1 MTMTNLAEAVNYKSY
16 RSVNLR
22 YGLLAD
28 AIAHAIGIDPPPT
41 RLFLIAEFV
50 GPQKQSNGHW
60 QVVLRPEFVKA
71 VVTSGW
77 LD

>member
-1 MTMTNLAEAVNYKSY
+1 MTMTKLAESVRYKNY

-22 YGLLAD
+22 YGLLAES
-28 AIAHAIGIDPPPT
+28 IAHALNIEPPPT

-50 GPQKQSNGHW
+50 RPHEQSNEHW
-60 QVVLRPEFVKA
+60 QIVLRPESAKA
-71 VVTSGW
+71 LTSSGW